1 MSVSWDDLS
10 DIAENKE
17 VEKPS
22 NNLILL
28 DSTNLAFRYL
38 QRKNFD
44 NYVDDYIKTVT
55 SLGRSYQTKR
65 IICCFDSGASAYR
78 KAIYPIY
85 KDNRKVE
92 RTPEEQERFTAFFNC
107 LNEVVDELPYEHF
120 KFKGI
125 EADDLIAYFVK
136 NLSHKFDH
144 TWIISSDRDLYQ
156 LLREDVSIFNI
167 YARKEVTVESLFQ
180 DTGLSPR
187 EYAMSR
193 IIEGDSGDN
202 IKGIEGIGPKRAQA
216 LVKEYK
222 TLDNLIS
229 KLPLPGKAKYI
240 QNLNNGR
247 ETLVLN
253 EQLINLIAHNKTA
266 ISASEKSDAVLDLLG
281 KAI

>member
-10 DIAENKE
+10 DI
-17 VEKPS
+17 VEAKQVEQHS
-22 NNLILL
+22 NNLILI

-44 NYVDDYIKTVT
+44 SYADDYIKTVT
-55 SLGRSYQTKR
+55 SLGKSYQAKR
-65 IICCFDSGASAYR
+65 IVCCFDSGASAFR
-78 KAIYPIY
+78 RALYPQY
-85 KDNRKVE
+85 KENRKVE

-107 LNEVVDELPYEHF
+107 LNEVIDELPYEHF

-125 EADDLIAYFVK
+125 EADDLIAYFVRH
-136 NLSHKFDH
+136 LSPKYDH

-156 LLREDVSIFNI
+156 LLRDDVSIFNI
-167 YARKEVTVESLFQ
+167 YSRKEITVNSLLE
-180 DTGLSPR
+180 DVGLSPK

-222 TLDNLIS
+222 TLDNLLNS
-229 KLPLPGKAKYI
+229 LPLAGKSKYI

-247 ETLVLN
+247 ETLTLN
-253 EQLINLIAHNKTA
+253 EQLINLIAHNKAA
-266 ISASEKSDAVLDLLG
+266 ISASEKSDAVLELLE
-281 KAI
+281 KAL